1 MIEQILEE
9 EEQLIN
15 GHRKHIDE
23 MVDLVKGE
31 MSLLNDVDKP
41 GSDAS
46 QYVANLDKL
55 ILQKIDMMHQIRQQL
70 IDFHTHL
77 KTEELMAK
85 LYEDT
90 QNVNNPGQQQD
101 ETEEMYDDQGQNDYY
116 AGQNSNNFNSGKNM
130 GGYDDED
137 MLLNGDDGDIND
149 FQDAGH
155 IQQLDRMDYME
166 DDQEYN
172 YEDNE
177 AY

>member
-1 MIEQILEE
+1 
-9 EEQLIN
+9 
-15 GHRKHIDE
+15 

-31 MSLLNDVDKP
+31 MNLLNDVDKP

-46 QYVANLDKL
+46 QYVAHLDKL
-55 ILQKIDMMHQIRQQL
+55 ILQKIEMMHRIRQQV

-90 QNVNNPGQQQD
+90 QSMNNPASLQQD
-101 ETEEMYDDQGQNDYY
+101 DTEGMYDVQGQNDYY
-116 AGQNSNNFNSGKNM
+116 DGQEGNFSRAKIVGGVA
-130 GGYDDED
+130 GGYEDED
-137 MLLNGDDGDIND
+137 MLLNGDEGEMINQVYD
-149 FQDAGH
+149 ENH
-155 IQQLDRMDYME
+155 IQQLDQMDYME
-166 DDQEYN
+166 EEQEYN